1 MENKKKFAVVSL
13 VLSIL
18 SLAPL
23 IVLPDSMT
31 GIQICIGIGII
42 LGIVGIVLGV
52 VGKSASKKLA
62 ISGIVIGVL
71 SCAILC
77 FLLFGLSVA
86 MNSTECVDNGDNTS
100 TCKYIGEEINIPNSM
115 LSEEQKNK

>member
-1 MENKKKFAVVSL
+1 MKNKKKFAVTSL
-13 VLSIL
+13 VLSLL
-18 SLAPL
+18 SLVPL

-31 GIQICIGIGII
+31 GIQICICIGII

-62 ISGIVIGVL
+62 ISGIVIGAI
-71 SCAILC
+71 SFAILC
-77 FLLFGLSVA
+77 LMVFGLSVA
-86 MNSTECVDNGDNTS
+86 MNATDCVDNGDNTS
-100 TCKYIGEEINIPNSM
+100 TCKYRGEEINIPNSM